1 MGILIINWR
10 HRNVKNKCFQ
20 KYQKNIYKKKAE
32 KSYVNIKKV
41 DLDQKKSY

>member
-32 KSYVNIKKV
+32 KSCVNIKKV
-41 DLDQKKSY
+41 DFDQKKSY